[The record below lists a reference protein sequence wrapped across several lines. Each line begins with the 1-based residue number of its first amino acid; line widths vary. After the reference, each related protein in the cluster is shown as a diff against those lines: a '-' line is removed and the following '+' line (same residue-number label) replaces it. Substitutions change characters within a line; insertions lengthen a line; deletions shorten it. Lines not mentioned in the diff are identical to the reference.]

1 MKMIG
6 LLGGMSWESSVHYEE
21 VINTEVR
28 GRLGGS
34 HSADLLIRSYDFA
47 EIQAMQE
54 LNEWE
59 RAGELLAAGAQQL
72 VQAGAEV
79 VAMCTNTMHIV
90 ADMVRDTIDAEF
102 VDLIDATATAVR
114 ADNHH
119 TIGLLGTRFTMEMDF
134 YRDRLESHGLTV
146 LTPGDEDRTTVNDVI
161 YNELVVGEL
170 NRTSRENFLD
180 IIDRLGTSGAQGIIA
195 GCTEI
200 ELLVTADDIFLPYYP
215 TTELHAFAIVEA
227 ALG

>member
-90 ADMVRDTIDAEF
+90 ADVVRDTIDAEF